1 MTEHAILRIAQR
13 VKGYTPAEVMGLI
26 TKAAQTGAFLS
37 MRGSITGNRI
47 CELELPSGQI
57 IFPVIGDH
65 GAVITVLTEGMEIV
79 TPTGKDVLRRTG
91 LSAGLHRIG
100 ADRYHSDPCPAPS
113 LSASLAK
120 LLLAQSPLHAWT
132 ACPRLNPDWEPV
144 EKKTF
149 DIGRAAHRSI
159 LGAGSDYATIPA
171 GLLASNGAASTKE
184 AKVFIEEC
192 RARGLTP
199 LKEAEIADIEAM
211 GEKARAKLA
220 AMDIAFDPARSELVA
235 TAEIGG
241 VWCRSML
248 DNVPADPTAPIYDF
262 KTCESAAPEACQRAV
277 MNYGYDIQAEFY
289 RQIWK
294 AATGE
299 DRAFRFVFQEKT
311 APFEV
316 CVIELGEDTL
326 MMARKK
332 VARAREIW
340 RICLRD
346 NHWPGYPLGVHRI
359 DLPEFFHARWLER
372 ESAEADF
379 KRRVGKDVIEAAMRW
394 QAPDHHKG
402 ASA

>member
-26 TKAAQTGAFLS
+26 AKAAQTGSFLS
-37 MRGSITGNRI
+37 MRGSITGERI

-65 GAVITVLTEGMEIV
+65 GAVITVLTEGMEVV

-91 LSAGLHRIG
+91 LAAGLHRIG
-100 ADRYHSDPCPAPS
+100 ADRYHADPCPAPS

-149 DIGRAAHRSI
+149 DIGRAAHRAV
-159 LGAGSDYATIPA
+159 LGAGGDYIAIPA
-171 GLLASNGAASTKE
+171 EHLKKDGSINGNSADFKDWSAA
-184 AKVFIEEC
+184 I
-192 RARGLTP
+192 RARGITP

-220 AMDIAFDPARSELVA
+220 DMGIIFDPARSELVA
-235 TAEIGG
+235 TAEIEG

-248 DNVPADPTAPIYDF
+248 DNVPADPAAPIYDF

-294 AATGE
+294 AAIGE

-326 MMARKK
+326 TMARKK
-332 VARAREIW
+332 VTRAREIW
-340 RICLRD
+340 RLCLRD
-346 NHWPGYPLGVHRI
+346 
-359 DLPEFFHARWLER
+359 
-372 ESAEADF
+372 
-379 KRRVGKDVIEAAMRW
+379 
-394 QAPDHHKG
+394 DHCLI
-402 ASA
+402 A